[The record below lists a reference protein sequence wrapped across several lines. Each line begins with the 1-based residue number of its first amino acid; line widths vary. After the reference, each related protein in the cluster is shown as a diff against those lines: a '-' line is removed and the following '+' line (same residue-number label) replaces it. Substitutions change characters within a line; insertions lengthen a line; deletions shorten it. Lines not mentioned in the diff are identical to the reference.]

1 MGARLRDVREKE
13 TDLLNQR
20 IENLRGDIER
30 QQAKNETLE
39 AQNENIREG
48 MPLRERIKEIFKK
61 HGLTVFSVLTA
72 VSVIIGAIV
81 SNLKKGLA
89 TFGKGLGNDLKT
101 VGKILGEILPGI
113 VGAIASFI
121 FKTAGQVIQFLGKN
135 AWLLIV
141 AAVMYTVE
149 QFKKNRS

>member
-48 MPLRERIKEIFKK
+48 MPLRERIIEIFKK